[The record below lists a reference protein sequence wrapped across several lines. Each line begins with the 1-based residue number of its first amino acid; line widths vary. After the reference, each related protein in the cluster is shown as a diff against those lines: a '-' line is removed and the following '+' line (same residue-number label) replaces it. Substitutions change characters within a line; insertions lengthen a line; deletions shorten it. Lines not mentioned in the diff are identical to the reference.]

1 MASNSK
7 KTKGR
12 PKHEHGR
19 AVVRGTDIP
28 IKAVAW
34 LLEETGLSARQLTRG
49 LGLREGQKHAGL
61 AKVLLLLCCA
71 DLLKHCGRGRRLM
84 PTLLL
89 SGNKLNPSWRTV
101 AGAQAMLC
109 AVIVTGHLKT
119 SQRGSVQNQPP
130 GEAADQVVLGIRDK
144 LSVASTV
151 AGLRVAEFLRR

>member
-130 GEAADQVVLGIRDK
+130 GEAADQVL
-144 LSVASTV
+144 
-151 AGLRVAEFLRR
+151 